1 MLSHSSKSQ
10 TSMRRQLLATPLVI
24 VFLVTAL
31 FSGCFQEAR
40 AESAPR
46 ATFYSY
52 IRALYY
58 AKKVKQVSKYWIKNG
73 RVPMEECLGTAEQ
86 AKLAE
91 LKNGYIY
98 QPKIITEVTDG
109 TTCTMKGVGWG
120 QSQGQRLRAKL
131 DVVMIF
137 EEGSW
142 KIQYYTWQGE
152 IAGHY

>member
-1 MLSHSSKSQ
+1 MFSPAKKL
-10 TSMRRQLLATPLVI
+10 LVI
-24 VFLVTAL
+24 PMLLVFLASGL
-31 FSGCFQEAR
+31 FQAAR
-40 AESAPR
+40 CESAPR

-58 AKKVKQVSKYWIKNG
+58 AKRVKQVSKYWIKNG
-73 RVPMEECLGTAEQ
+73 
-86 AKLAE
+86 
-91 LKNGYIY
+91 YIY
-98 QPKIITEVTDG
+98 QPKILTEVTDG
-109 TTCTMKGVGWG
+109 NVCTMKGVGWG
-120 QSQGQRLRAKL
+120 SSQGQRLRAKL